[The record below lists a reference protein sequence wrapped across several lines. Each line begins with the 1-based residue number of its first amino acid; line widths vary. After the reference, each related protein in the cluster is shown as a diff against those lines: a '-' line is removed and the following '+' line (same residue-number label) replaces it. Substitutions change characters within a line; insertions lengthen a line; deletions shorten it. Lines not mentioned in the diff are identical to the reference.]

1 MTPIPHPTGDAG
13 ATNTPDLGPS
23 ATEVLQAVSGELRA
37 VSDVVAGGLRET
49 VRVRIRELRAARGW
63 TQAELASRVGRN
75 HTTISH
81 WETGRRDG
89 PSLADVDALALV
101 LDVEPAALL
110 CPGYRRLVED
120 DDTIERLARSISEQA
135 IAAHDG
141 PIDGLAWD
149 EDTEESR
156 EQFRWVARAVVRALR
171 EET

>member
-120 DDTIERLARSISEQA
+120 DDTIERLAEVLAKTDGWFPWAQPADVNQEVALADDVKDDFRSM
-135 IAAHDG
+135 
-141 PIDGLAWD
+141 
-149 EDTEESR
+149 
-156 EQFRWVARAVVRALR
+156 ARAVR